1 MQKMALKT
9 NAHAVDT
16 LHKLQNFY
24 KLCKL
29 NDFDILLPCE
39 MSPVV
44 PPVDTLHTLI
54 DINLCFLPL
63 QGRMLSDLQRP
74 VQERLVPLLC
84 RSYSLCWPHHRGFTP
99 SCSPLPGSW
108 PFRSLSSL
116 RPLAPALGWS
126 VVGDRIFVLCPTDFS
141 EFCPDEHLLFTAV
154 IVGGIDMMSQSL
166 VLAKKPHIV
175 IGKTTLMKM
184 QL

>member
-1 MQKMALKT
+1 M
-9 NAHAVDT
+9 
-16 LHKLQNFY
+16 
-24 KLCKL
+24 
-29 NDFDILLPCE
+29 LL
-39 MSPVV
+39 
-44 PPVDTLHTLI
+44 DW
-54 DINLCFLPL
+54 
-63 QGRMLSDLQRP
+63 QRL

-99 SCSPLPGSW
+99 SCSLLPGSW

-116 RPLAPALGWS
+116 RPLAPALGLS
-126 VVGDRIFVLCPTDFS
+126 VVGDLILISRATEFS
-141 EFCPDEHLLFTAV
+141 EFLPDAHLLFAAV

-175 IGKTTLMKM
+175 IGKTTLMKT